1 MRFYLIRHGQT
12 DWNRVGKIQGRTD
25 IPLNEAGLLQARQ
38 LARAVSGRLERERG
52 AAAVYS
58 STLQRALQTTRE
70 VAEACCLPVKPLV
83 SLRERDFGLW
93 EGKTWSEVER
103 EDSEAF
109 SFWENNPAQGT
120 PTGGESRESCLLRCR
135 EAVEQMVKE
144 TEDVCKTRETTS
156 RDVVVVAHGGIL
168 VFLIDY
174 LLRAQREKK
183 EIIVT
188 NASISVVEYEVKTG
202 VGRLLELND
211 IRHLDRSSGKSIN
224 KYC

>member
-1 MRFYLIRHGQT
+1 M
-12 DWNRVGKIQGRTD
+12 
-25 IPLNEAGLLQARQ
+25 QARQ
-38 LARAVSGRLERERG
+38 LAGAMKERLEKERG

-58 STLQRALQTTRE
+58 STLLRALQTAEE
-70 VAEACCLPVKPLV
+70 VAEACRLPVKPLAA
-83 SLRERDFGLW
+83 LRERDFGLW
-93 EGKTWSEVER
+93 EGKTWSEVEQ
-103 EDSEAF
+103 EYPEAF

-120 PTGGESRESCLLRCR
+120 PTGGESRQSCLLRCR

-144 TEDVCKTRETTS
+144 TEGSGGLQGELPG
-156 RDVVVVAHGGIL
+156 DVVVVAHGGIL

-188 NASISVVEYEVKTG
+188 NASISVVEYEKQTG

-211 IRHLDRSSGKSIN
+211 IRHLGRSSGQGIN